1 MWGHAHLRYLAS
13 SGVRKGKWRRRRPKA
28 YTRSTWRWASNLKIN
43 IEKRLC
49 VEWWG
54 SIKSRSFLEVG
65 PAFES
70 LCAPL
75 FARHM
80 MLMTIMIPFCCL
92 SKTGT
97 PVLLYHSPISFY
109 LYSDGCKRKTGTLR
123 RPWEMSRGAGSPVIP
138 ILAYARGLCSVEHP
152 KNVFSLNTVN
162 NRSNKRNN
170 EVWICLETGAHVE
183 S

>member
-1 MWGHAHLRYLAS
+1 MEEAAAQGIHQIYMEVGIQSQNKYWKTTVC
-13 SGVRKGKWRRRRPKA
+13 GV
-28 YTRSTWRWASNLKIN
+28 
-43 IEKRLC
+43 
-49 VEWWG
+49 VG
-54 SIKSRSFLEVG
+54 SIKSRSFVEVG

-70 LCAPL
+70 LCTPL

-138 ILAYARGLCSVEHP
+138 ILAYARGLCSMEHP